1 MAVYTLPDLPYDYS
15 ALEPAIS
22 GSIIELHHG
31 KHHNAYVTGANTVLE
46 QLAEAR
52 EAGSYGS
59 IVGLE
64 KTLAFH
70 LAGHTLHSIYWT
82 NLSPD
87 GGDRPEGA
95 LGEAIDRDFGGFEK
109 FRAHLTAATNTVQ
122 GSGWGALSY
131 DSLSGRLL
139 VEQIQDHQANHSPST
154 TPLLVF
160 DIWEH
165 AFYLQ
170 YKNVKADYVEAL
182 WTIVDW
188 GNVAARLAAARRG

>member
-1 MAVYTLPDLPYDYS
+1 MSSYTLPDLPYDHG

-46 QLAEAR
+46 QIAEAR
-52 EAGSYGS
+52 DAGSYGS
-59 IVGLE
+59 IGGLE

-70 LAGHTLHSIYWT
+70 LSGHALHSIYWT

-87 GGDRPEGA
+87 GGDRPDGA
-95 LGEAIDRDFGGFEK
+95 LGDAIDRNFGGFDQFK
-109 FRAHLTAATNTVQ
+109 AHLTAATNTVQ

-131 DSLSGRLL
+131 DSLGDRLV

-170 YKNVKADYVEAL
+170 YRNVKADYVDAL
-182 WTIVDW
+182 WTIVNW
-188 GNVAARLAAARRG
+188 ANVAERYAAASS

>member
-1 MAVYTLPDLPYDYS
+1 MSVYTLPDLPYDYGS
-15 ALEPAIS
+15 LEPAIS
-22 GSIIELHHG
+22 GSIIELHHD
-31 KHHNAYVTGANTVLE
+31 KHHRAYVAGANTVLD
-46 QLAEAR
+46 QLVEAR
-52 EAGSYGS
+52 ESGSYGA

-70 LAGHTLHSIYWT
+70 LSGHVLHSVYWT

-87 GGDRPEGA
+87 GGGEPDGV
-95 LGEAIDRDFGGFEK
+95 LGDAIDRDFGGFEQ
-109 FRAHLTAATNTVQ
+109 FRAHLTAATTSVQ

-131 DSLSGRLL
+131 DSLGERLV

-170 YKNVKADYVEAL
+170 YRNVKVDYVDAL

-188 GNVAARLAAARRG
+188 ANVAERFAAASLR